1 MARKPLDFYG
11 TVRAVKEGQIKP
23 EALRPGVRGKI
34 ERAAASMTRESLR
47 DLTAVRDGG
56 QKRHAFGESD
66 GHPRNARS
74 A

>member
-1 MARKPLDFYG
+1 MPKRPLDFYG
-11 TVRAVKEGQIKP
+11 TVRAVKEGTLKP
-23 EALRPGVRGKI
+23 ETLRPGVRGKV

-66 GHPRNARS
+66 GRPRAARS

>member
-1 MARKPLDFYG
+1 MAAKPLDFYG
-11 TVRAVKEGQIKP
+11 TVRAVKEGTLKP

-47 DLTAVRDGG
+47 DLTAPRDGG
-56 QKRHAFGESD
+56 QKRHSFGEAD
-66 GHPRNARS
+66 GRPRSARS